1 MMALKVKCHIDWKE
15 KKRNGNLSNFTRK
28 QAVVDLSQV
37 SSDQMP
43 EIRR

>member
-1 MMALKVKCHIDWKE
+1 MATQEI
-15 KKRNGNLSNFTRK
+15 FTRK